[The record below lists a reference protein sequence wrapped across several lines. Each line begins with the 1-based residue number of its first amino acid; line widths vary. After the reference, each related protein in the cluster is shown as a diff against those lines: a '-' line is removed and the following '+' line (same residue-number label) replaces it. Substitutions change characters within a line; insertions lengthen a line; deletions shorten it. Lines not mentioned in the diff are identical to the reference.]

1 MRTSLIALGL
11 LSLGLAHCAGDR
23 GLLVGGARDGD
34 DGEAGEMNETG
45 GTDPGMSG
53 GNGATAN
60 SGGSSGGQNLGGTQ
74 SRGGSGAEAGEDPG
88 TGGTGGSDRG
98 GTDSGGTDAGGS
110 AGDAGSTTRGG
121 TGGSADAGMGG
132 VAARGGMDSGGR
144 AGANN
149 AGAGGT
155 SDVDCEALAKE
166 YRELLASAQQCSPML
181 TVEQCTREMPDDL
194 MCGCTTFVNPM
205 RDADVRRL
213 LELIEKARN
222 CSRICPAIVC
232 PAVRRGVCGAD
243 AIVGTG
249 RGRCVAQL

>member
-11 LSLGLAHCAGDR
+11 LSLGLAHCGAER
-23 GLLVGGARDGD
+23 GLLVGGERDED
-34 DGEAGEMNETG
+34 AGEAGDTNTSGTGSGTTGNGGTENTG
-45 GTDPGMSG
+45 GTQ
-53 GNGATAN
+53 
-60 SGGSSGGQNLGGTQ
+60 SSGGQNRGGTQ
-74 SRGGSGAEAGEDPG
+74 NRGGSGAEAGEDPG
-88 TGGTGGSDRG
+88 TGGTGGTDRG
-98 GTDSGGTDAGGS
+98 GTDSGGTDSGGS
-110 AGDAGSTTRGG
+110 AGDVMRGG
-121 TGGSADAGMGG
+121 SSGSANAGMGG

-155 SDVDCEALAKE
+155 SSVDCEALAKE

-243 AIVGTG
+243 AIIGTG